1 MQFEDVLNKRYSVRK
16 FDGRKVEKEK
26 VDAILNAA
34 RMAPTAKNNQPQR
47 IFVLESGDALEKL
60 KKSTI
65 YHFNA
70 PLAFLICYDN
80 TLSWTRP
87 FDGKDCGQVDAAI
100 ITTYMMLEATAQGL
114 GTTWVGYLNPEV
126 VRGNFR
132 SAGKPHARRVFA
144 CGISCRGLCA
154 ERTARAAQTTCR
166 HRNRFVKNLRFKRRF
181 LFLLAYF
188 PCYFS

>member
-26 VDAILNAA
+26 IDAILNAA
-34 RMAPTAKNNQPQR
+34 RIAPTAKNNQLQR

-114 GTTWVGYLNPEV
+114 GTTWVGYLDPEV
-126 VRGNFR
+126 VRETFGLPENLMPVAFLP
-132 SAGKPHARRVFA
+132 AGYPAADCVPSERHA
-144 CGISCRGLCA
+144 
-154 ERTARAAQTTCR
+154 
-166 HRNRFVKNLRFKRRF
+166 LRKQ
-181 LFLLAYF
+181 LADTVTVL
-188 PCYFS
+188 

>member
-114 GTTWVGYLNPEV
+114 APHGWGTWTPK
-126 VRGNFR
+126 
-132 SAGKPHARRVFA
+132 SCGKLSVCRKT
-144 CGISCRGLCA
+144 SCPSRFCLRDILPRTVCRANGTRCA
-154 ERTARAAQTTCR
+154 
-166 HRNRFVKNLRFKRRF
+166 NNL
-181 LFLLAYF
+181 
-188 PCYFS
+188 PTP